1 VRRGYLSLKERFGI
15 GLALFW
21 AAVGPKKKPPT
32 LEMVR
37 EWHAQTPRNAFY
49 DAHTPGKPR
58 KSDTTGRTPYK
69 GDENG

>member
-37 EWHAQTPRNAFY
+37 EWHAQTSRNAFY

-58 KSDTTGRTPYK
+58 KPDTTGRTPYK